1 MAAVFDFLLSVG
13 RATGWLSL
21 ALVVTACLVLVEPG
35 MAGNPRP
42 AAGNAP
48 PATGISARQPARGAN
63 STSTGGM
70 PSGESVEMTRLLMLM
85 LAILVFTVVVPVQ
98 VAKWVATR
106 RREER
111 PVRLARVIPIAALR
125 RHRSGRT

>member
-1 MAAVFDFLLSVG
+1 
-13 RATGWLSL
+13 
-21 ALVVTACLVLVEPG
+21 
-35 MAGNPRP
+35 
-42 AAGNAP
+42 
-48 PATGISARQPARGAN
+48 
-63 STSTGGM
+63 M
-70 PSGESVEMTRLLMLM
+70 PSGESVEMTRLLMLI

-111 PVRLARVIPIAALR
+111 PVRLGRVIPIAALR